1 MKTMETIYLWIVFGF
16 NKRKAMDYRLIS
28 VREEEP
34 IWGSKTEENVEVTVG
49 SEENSMDRNKEKD
62 SFLHEE

>member
-1 MKTMETIYLWIVFGF
+1 MNSLWVQ
-16 NKRKAMDYRLIS
+16 KRKALDYRFIS

-34 IWGSKTEENVEVTVG
+34 IWGSKTVETVEVTVG
-49 SEENSMDRNKEKD
+49 SEENSMDRNKEKH

>member
-1 MKTMETIYLWIVFGF
+1 
-16 NKRKAMDYRLIS
+16 MDYRLIS

-62 SFLHEE
+62 SFFHEE

>member
-16 NKRKAMDYRLIS
+16 NKRKAVDYRLIS
-28 VREEEP
+28 VREEES